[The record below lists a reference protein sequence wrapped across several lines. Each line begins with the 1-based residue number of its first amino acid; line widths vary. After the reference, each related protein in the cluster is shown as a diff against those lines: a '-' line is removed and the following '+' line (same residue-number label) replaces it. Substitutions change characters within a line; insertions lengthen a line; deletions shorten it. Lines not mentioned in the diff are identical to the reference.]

1 MSIRRK
7 MLVLIAGFLLVTL
20 VLTFGSYV
28 LTGRSVR
35 VQVEDTG
42 RTMVAEI
49 ASAMDEYVAKLLSLT
64 GSLAVSLIHQRGGD
78 PDYVELFGRYLEA
91 AQTHGVQT
99 VFMGFESKEFA
110 DSTAWEPPEGYDPDA
125 LVVCGDAEEKRCDGH
140 LSICR
145 PDNGELIVSVTAPVR
160 SQSGML
166 LECGGAGCEPGAR
179 AKKSAHQKAVRR
191 RFPIPC
197 RQTRFSLQLPSKTGR
212 CRKTS
217 RFLRGDPA
225 ELAEIGEGILERNL
239 GLSA

>member
-20 VLTFGSYV
+20 VLTCGSYV

-49 ASAMDEYVAKLLSLT
+49 ASAMDEYIAKLLSLT
-64 GSLAVSLIHQRGGD
+64 GSLAVSLSYISEEGD

-110 DSTAWEPPEGYDPDA
+110 DSTAWEPPEGYDPRTRSWYVETLKKNGVTVTSPYVD
-125 LVVCGDAEEKRCDGH
+125 L
-140 LSICR
+140 IT
-145 PDNGELIVSVTAPVR
+145 GELIVSVTAPVR
-160 SQSGML
+160 TQSGML
-166 LECGGAGCEPGAR
+166 LGVAGLD
-179 AKKSAHQKAVRR
+179 V
-191 RFPIPC
+191 
-197 RQTRFSLQLPSKTGR
+197 
-212 CRKTS
+212 
-217 RFLRGDPA
+217 
-225 ELAEIGEGILERNL
+225 
-239 GLSA
+239 